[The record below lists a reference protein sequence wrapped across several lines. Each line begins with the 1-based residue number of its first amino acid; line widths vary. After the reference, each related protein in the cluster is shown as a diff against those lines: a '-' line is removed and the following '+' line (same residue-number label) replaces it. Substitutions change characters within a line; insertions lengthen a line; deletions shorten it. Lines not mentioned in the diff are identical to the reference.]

1 MPVGICIRCALED
14 PALREEFMR
23 FAERRREEFVKRV
36 RAAVARPLELI
47 DDFVERF
54 RGR

>member
-1 MPVGICIRCALED
+1 MPCALED
-14 PALREEFMR
+14 PALREEFR
-23 FAERRREEFVKRV
+23 DFGRRRREAFVKHV

-47 DDFVERF
+47 DYFVERF